1 MNEKEFNEKIG
12 NNIRKY
18 RLMYNANGGYMSQR
32 EISRKNRSISFN
44 DRRIRKQKYKSRSR
58 NI

>member
-44 DRRIRKQKYKSRSR
+44 DRRIRKQKYISRSR

>member
-44 DRRIRKQKYKSRSR
+44 DRCIRK
-58 NI
+58 